1 MTMKKFIKTKHEIN
15 APIGSI
21 WDLVKTGVKWED
33 WLPILTGSKVEGN
46 SRTCDVP
53 SPDGNVDV
61 FEEQFLASEAEKT
74 FTYQINKQQSFPAKD
89 IVGIIRLVENGANTT
104 MYWSV
109 EMEVEAEE
117 IFTEM
122 KGQIEHIYGEGAK
135 KLEELATVAA
145 QCLNFQTL
153 AR

>member
-1 MTMKKFIKTKHEIN
+1 MKKFIKTTHEIN
-15 APIGSI
+15 APIDSI
-21 WDLVKTGVKWED
+21 WDLVKTGAKWED
-33 WLPILTGSKVEGN
+33 WLPILAGSKVEGN

-53 SPDGNVDV
+53 SPDGSSLDV
-61 FEEQFLASEAEKT
+61 FEELFLVSEAEKT

-89 IVGIIRLVENGANTT
+89 IVGIIRLVENGENTT

-109 EMEVEAEE
+109 EMDVEAEE

-122 KGQIEHIYGEGAK
+122 KGQIEQIYGEGAK

-145 QCLNFQTL
+145 
-153 AR
+153 